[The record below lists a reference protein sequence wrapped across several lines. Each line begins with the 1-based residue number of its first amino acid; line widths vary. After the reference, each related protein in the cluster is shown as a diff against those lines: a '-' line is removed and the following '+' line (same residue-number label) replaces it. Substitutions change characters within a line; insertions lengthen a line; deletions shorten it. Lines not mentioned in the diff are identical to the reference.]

1 MEQQVEQQIDR
12 QIETVG
18 VLVDAAAEFVIAYG
32 FQILGALVVL
42 LIGIKVA
49 AWAARKTVAFGERRG
64 FDPTIT
70 KFAGNVVRVL
80 VLAVVVVIT
89 LSNFGIAISP
99 LVALA
104 GAVAFGGTLAIQG
117 PLSNYGA
124 GIAIILSRPFT
135 VGNTIQVRGT
145 HGVVQDISLA
155 HTVLTGEDGERIT
168 IPNKEIVGQI
178 IVNSH
183 ASRVVETRIAI
194 GADQDVAAAIAAIQ
208 AAIAEQPGEA
218 GAPAAQ
224 VGVHGFTYG
233 GIVLGAR
240 FWVPSLKY
248 FGRRYA
254 TNRAILEALE
264 RAGIRMLPA
273 AGAAVLASGTSLEA
287 DPP

>member
-12 QIETVG
+12 QIETVS
-18 VLVDAAAEFVIAYG
+18 VLIDAAAEFIVAYG

-42 LIGIKVA
+42 LIGIKIA
-49 AWAARKTVAFGERRG
+49 GWAARKTVAFGERRR

-80 VLAVVVVIT
+80 VLAVVAIIT

-104 GAVAFGGTLAIQG
+104 GAAAFGGTLAIQG

-124 GIAIILSRPFT
+124 GISIILSRPFT

-145 HGVVQDISLA
+145 HGVVQEISLA

-178 IVNSH
+178 IVNSY
-183 ASRVVETRIAI
+183 ACRVVETRIAI
-194 GADQDVAAAIAAIQ
+194 GADQDVAAAIAAIRT
-208 AAIAEQPGEA
+208 AVAERPAEEN
-218 GAPAAQ
+218 APPPQ

-233 GIVLGAR
+233 GIVLGVR

-248 FGRRYA
+248 FGQRYA
-254 TNRAILEALE
+254 VNRAILEALD

-273 AGAAVLASGTSLEA
+273 AGSAVLASGTSLDA
-287 DPP
+287 DVD